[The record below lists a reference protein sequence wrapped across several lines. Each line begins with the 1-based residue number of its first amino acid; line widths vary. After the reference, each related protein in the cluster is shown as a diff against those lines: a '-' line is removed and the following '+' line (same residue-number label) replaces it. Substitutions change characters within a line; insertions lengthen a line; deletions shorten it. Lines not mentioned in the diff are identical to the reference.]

1 MVKSLSNAYGLTLGR
16 NRRPQN
22 VTTSNHF
29 TGSTPDIRGLALDNL
44 RTSSSIQSDIL
55 ISKLREENELLKKEA
70 SIKEAKL
77 QSNIRSIRTFWSP
90 ELKKERNSRKEHESR
105 SKRLES
111 ELREMQGSFPENMLQ
126 RENLVLRR
134 AVQDLEGN
142 LSIFFQSNL
151 ELIEDMED
159 IFFQHASIPAIPS
172 RRERFVRGVLKSFF
186 ISLSCLFILTVQ

>member
-1 MVKSLSNAYGLTLGR
+1 MSPFIKSLSNAYGLTLGR

-22 VTTSNHF
+22 VTTSHHF

-55 ISKLREENELLKKEA
+55 ITKLREENELLKKEA

-111 ELREMQGSFPENMLQ
+111 ELRDMQGTIPENMLQ

-142 LSIFFQSNL
+142 FSKSTFFKQAWNS
-151 ELIEDMED
+151 
-159 IFFQHASIPAIPS
+159 
-172 RRERFVRGVLKSFF
+172 LK
-186 ISLSCLFILTVQ
+186 T

>member
-1 MVKSLSNAYGLTLGR
+1 MSPFIKSLSNAYGLTLGR

-22 VTTSNHF
+22 VTTSHHF

-55 ISKLREENELLKKEA
+55 ITKLREENELLKKEA

-111 ELREMQGSFPENMLQ
+111 ELRDMQGTIPENMLQ

-142 LSIFFQSNL
+142 FSKCTSL

-159 IFFQHASIPAIPS
+159 IFLSACVYS
-172 RRERFVRGVLKSFF
+172 RNTFPPRAFRSRGTQIVFF
-186 ISLSCLFILTVQ
+186 ISLFMSI